1 VLSEFFLGTL
11 TTQIHVLAAL
21 QLPTLST
28 FQATKCVTMDFQLE
42 QGTAADVFF
51 RAFKD
56 CVDNILST
64 MPTDINNPEASHAI
78 QIIAQQL
85 NGDYARLEYVSKVL
99 QLRIYEDLEWANIS
113 AVHVYEM
120 LALAIDPDFSVPGRP
135 VRGAYLVRRELMKVC
150 QTQFQQMLQEP
161 IWSKGLM
168 AFLGRLC
175 TVGNMT
181 STTPGIVLDIL
192 DNLIASPSLEAGN
205 NFDILTGFLLRAG
218 PFLDSQVTQVACST
232 RLQQLQD
239 RARGLKL
246 SDRLAV
252 YGLAQLR
259 QREWALEELDGD
271 IQ

>member
-1 VLSEFFLGTL
+1 
-11 TTQIHVLAAL
+11 
-21 QLPTLST
+21 
-28 FQATKCVTMDFQLE
+28 MDPQLE
-42 QGTAADVFF
+42 QGTAADLFF

-64 MPTDINNPEASHAI
+64 LPIDISTPEASHAI
-78 QIIAQQL
+78 QTIAQQL
-85 NGDYARLEYVSKVL
+85 NGDYTRLEYVSKAL
-99 QLRIYEDLEWANIS
+99 QLRLYEDPEWAEMS
-113 AVHVYEM
+113 AVHIYEM
-120 LALAIDPDFSVPGRP
+120 LALAIDPDFSIPGQP
-135 VRGAYLVRRELMKVC
+135 VRGAYLVRSELMKVC

-161 IWSKGLM
+161 MWSKGLM

-175 TVGNMT
+175 TVGSMT

-218 PFLDSQVTQVACST
+218 PFLDNRVTPVAFST

-259 QREWALEELDGD
+259 QRGWALEELDGD
-271 IQ
+271 VQ